1 MYDKDD
7 YNTTV
12 CIFLY
17 SFAGI
22 VVARVRMLK
31 VTGAA
36 YGAAIRAFIEC
47 CNKENGRNLIDKL
60 KGTVDWSS
68 AQIRGIKFAFGE
80 ERGELL
86 RGCQVYQY

>member
-1 MYDKDD
+1 M
-7 YNTTV
+7 

-47 CNKENGRNLIDKL
+47 CNKENGGNLIDKL
-60 KGTVDWSS
+60 KGIVVDWSS

-80 ERGELL
+80 ERGEELL